1 MRQSDLFDIFFNKL
15 KKRCIPMILV
25 LLMLLWQVIG
35 VFILRI
41 FGINYNNFNEVL
53 KVLFMFS
60 LDLLFIGL
68 LIFIY
73 RKSIFRDFKNFFNRQ
88 VFSNISLS
96 FKYWLIGFL
105 IMVFSNFIIAII
117 TNGTLASNEE
127 AVRDLIDKYP
137 IYMAFQVMFYAPLTE
152 EVIFRKSIKD
162 AVNNK
167 YLYVIISGLIFGG
180 LHVISSINGL
190 IDLIYLI
197 PYCTLGFVFAY
208 LYTKTNNI
216 FSTITAHSFHNT
228 LALILYL
235 VA

>member
-15 KKRCIPMILV
+15 KKCCIPMILV

-180 LHVISSINGL
+180 LHVISSVNSL

>member
-25 LLMLLWQVIG
+25 LLILLWQVIG

-73 RKSIFRDFKNFFNRQ
+73 RKSFFRDFKNFFNRQ